1 MLQLRIMGDDPAH
14 VDRVLEV
21 LLRLMADSDE
31 LQVGEPVRLRHR
43 GGGGR
48 VVVDVSAVRPGPIR
62 VEAERVD
69 DPPPGRQAL
78 PRRYGGR

>member
-1 MLQLRIMGDDPAH
+1 MLLAVVSAMLVQWRKP
-14 VDRVLEV
+14 
-21 LLRLMADSDE
+21 LRLMADSDE